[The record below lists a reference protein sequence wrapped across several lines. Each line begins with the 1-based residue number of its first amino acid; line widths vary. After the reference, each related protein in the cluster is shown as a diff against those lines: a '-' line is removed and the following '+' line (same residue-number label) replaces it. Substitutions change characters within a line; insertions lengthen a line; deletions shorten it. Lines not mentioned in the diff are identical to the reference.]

1 MWMNAAMAAFVA
13 AFALLLGEPPV
24 GPKPTPALPPQV
36 RRDEDPDVRALLAF
50 IREACDPAA
59 PKVGYMPDA
68 ATLWR
73 NQHGEALR
81 GIRFAPLAGQP
92 WGVTAIQSRDN
103 GPARIYL
110 FVFDWHASGK
120 VVVYGLT
127 GGVRKAYL
135 FTDPK
140 QSALP
145 VSRLNNTLVISG
157 PARAPDPLVSVV
169 VLETAEK
176 LETADMTV
184 PAADDGSLLLHAR
197 DAVIHGQTVRYEP
210 EPHKNTVGYWTDA
223 RDWVSWDFEVGKP
236 GTYRV
241 EILQG
246 CGKGSGGSKVDFAVA
261 GEVLNVTVQDT
272 GGFQNFVTRDIGRAR
287 FDKAG
292 RYQLTVTP
300 KRKPGLA
307 VMDLRQ
313 VTLTPVKD

>member
-1 MWMNAAMAAFVA
+1 MNAVVA
-13 AFALLLGEPPV
+13 ALVAALAVLLAEPPADSA
-24 GPKPTPALPPQV
+24 PTRATPQV
-36 RRDEDPDVRALLAF
+36 RRADDPDVRALLGF
-50 IREACDPAA
+50 VREVCDPGA
-59 PKVGYMPDA
+59 PKVGYLPDA
-68 ATLWR
+68 ASLWLKR
-73 NQHGEALR
+73 HGDALR
-81 GIRFAPLAGQP
+81 GIRFAPLADQP
-92 WGVTAIQSRDN
+92 WGVAAIQARD
-103 GPARIYL
+103 GAPPRIYL

-127 GGVRKAYL
+127 GGVHKAYL

-157 PARAPDPLVSVV
+157 PAKAPDPLVSVV
-169 VLETAEK
+169 VLETADR
-176 LETADMTV
+176 LETADMKV
-184 PAADDGSLLLHAR
+184 RPADDGSLVLHAR

-223 RDWVSWDFEVGKP
+223 RDWVSWSFDVTRP

-261 GEVLNVTVQDT
+261 GEVLPVTVQDT
-272 GGFQNFVTRDIGRAR
+272 GGFQNFVTREIGRAR
-287 FDKAG
+287 FEKPG
-292 RYQLTVTP
+292 RYVLTVTP
-300 KRKPGLA
+300 KEKPGLA

-313 VTLTPVKD
+313 VTLTPVKE